1 MLDPRLS
8 GPILL
13 NSLKEIFDF
22 ALLRSLDAVF
32 RLLDLRRSIRFI
44 EYLRFL
50 WVVSC
55 FDDVHRE
62 DLNVNAM
69 DGKRIHGGDYYVEFT
84 EGLEREMTSPSYFTY
99 FAACF
104 INLCFSSQR

>member
-1 MLDPRLS
+1 MLFFEVWMLYSDFWTYDGQS
-8 GPILL
+8 GVLNIYTILL
-13 NSLKEIFDF
+13 GC
-22 ALLRSLDAVF
+22 V
-32 RLLDLRRSIRFI
+32 
-44 EYLRFL
+44 
-50 WVVSC
+50 

-84 EGLEREMTSPSYFTY
+84 EGLEREMMSPSYFTY